1 MSLEKEF
8 IPYEQALALK
18 ELGFDEPCFGRFYT
32 KPKCKMFSVDEK
44 GRHYQ
49 IKNTP
54 KKLYTVGEYFVLND
68 DNAITAP
75 TFSQAFRRFRDKYEY
90 GSLVRGRKSMGF
102 EYILSDVPTNLSKR
116 DTVQSPHVYKT
127 YEEAELACL
136 RKLIEIVK
144 EKQNEKQ

>member
-1 MSLEKEF
+1 MKVNKEF
-8 IPYEQALALK
+8 ITYEQALALK

-49 IKNTP
+49 IKNTS
-54 KKLYTVGEYFVLND
+54 KKLYTIGEYFVLND

-75 TFSQAFRRFRDKYEY
+75 LYQQAFRWFREKYDLNYVIVKAESWFY
-90 GSLVRGRKSMGF
+90 TINGCNTQEGF
-102 EYILSDVPTNLSKR
+102 N
-116 DTVQSPHVYKT
+116 T

-136 RKLIEIVK
+136 LELINICK
-144 EKQNEKQ
+144 KK